1 LLTLLLVAFA
11 MPVAADEP
19 NLDVIVYSDFV
30 PEPLPVP
37 IGVEFALLS
46 DGTVFYQDGSQTW
59 GELQMPRW
67 WIGRI
72 ALAERDALLR
82 EIGAKLNGLD
92 GTVSRCPEDRDIC
105 ARLCEM
111 LKADFPSSK
120 ACLGF
125 THDAPSATIRYR
137 SSDDGAWHSVGVFGY
152 PIRASTN
159 YYTAP
164 DAFAEVYR
172 SLERFSLPDARE
184 WRDGQLRLELVD
196 MAGYFH
202 KLAVEW
208 PAQWPKPAIADVA
221 ILCAP
226 QSSLDDETTWNAILA
241 RYVRDRD
248 DPDRIWYV
256 GRASLDLPAGI
267 AEAIVSSPKSMDC
280 P

>member
-1 LLTLLLVAFA
+1 LLTLLLAAFA

-19 NLDVIVYSDFV
+19 TLDVIVYSDFV

-46 DGTVFYQDGSQTW
+46 DGTVFYQDGSQIW
-59 GELQMPRW
+59 GEVQMPRW

-72 ALAERDALLR
+72 ALTERDALLR
-82 EIGAKLNGLD
+82 EIGAKLNGLE
-92 GTVSRCPEDRDIC
+92 GTVSRCPEDRDTC
-105 ARLCEM
+105 ARVCE
-111 LKADFPSSK
+111 LFKADYPDHV
-120 ACLGF
+120 CIGF
-125 THDAPSATIRYR
+125 QYDAPTAVIRYR
-137 SSDDGAWHSVGVFGY
+137 GGDRAWHSVGVFGY

-164 DAFAEVYR
+164 DAFADVYR

-184 WRDGQLRLELVD
+184 WRDGWLRLELVD
-196 MAGYFH
+196 TAGHFR

-208 PAQWPKPAIADVA
+208 PAQWPQARGAEVA
-221 ILCAP
+221 VLCAP
-226 QSSLDDETTWNAILA
+226 QSSLDDEATWNAILA
-241 RYVRDRD
+241 RYVKDRD

-267 AEAIVSSPKSMDC
+267 VEAIVSSPKRMDC